1 MIEIRNYFIIISLA
15 LFLAEFLLIKKIK
28 KFDLENL
35 PENLN
40 DFNRNLIQSLSFLD
54 EEGHYFIY
62 GFFYVLFLLV
72 AIYIYFVL
80 MLLLSLQGF
89 SVLLEL
95 YLIKQLRNH

>member
-72 AIYIYFVL
+72 AIYIFCFNASIKL
-80 MLLLSLQGF
+80 TRIF
-89 SVLLEL
+89 SFT
-95 YLIKQLRNH
+95 